1 MNSFLYH
8 DYIVYYENILYLNNF
23 IRFNMFLENFK
34 RFIQYYGKG
43 RYLSLCGF
51 IGLSLTAGFLE
62 FIGLALIYPFIM
74 LIIAP
79 DTLSSQIPFF
89 KIPNCTQAGLII
101 GLSVFVV
108 FLLKNVFIIF
118 SQYIQNKFVV
128 NWKKDI
134 TKNFMEYYIYAPYKD
149 TMKTSVTDKLFVLDI
164 LCNQSIDGFIM
175 RGLNLITN
183 AIIVIMII
191 GLLLIKFPVPAIVT
205 IIFSTVSLYSQN
217 LFFKKRMADLNAN
230 IASEF
235 EKYKTAML
243 ENISN
248 IKDLKILSAEKI
260 FFDNYLEKEVS
271 FRNIQKLQGFYAGI
285 PPYIIELLIICSLF
299 ILAGI
304 ISIQNITDNAK
315 LISSFA
321 IMVAAIFRIAP
332 ALNRIQASIIA
343 INNSRGFVKRINA
356 EYEEC
361 NLANFEKYETDSL
374 EKLDFRNKIILKN
387 INFSYNNNRQVL
399 KNLSLEINKGDFIGI
414 IGLSG
419 AGKSTLADVLM
430 GLLPPDSGEIMVDN
444 ITLNNKN
451 YSKFRHMIGY
461 VPQQVNVIDKSF
473 KENVAWGCTNI
484 NEEGVIKAL
493 KAAQIYDVI
502 QEYPEGINANAI
514 VGSNGLSQ
522 GQKQRLAIARAL
534 YRDAEILIFD
544 EATSSLDVQ
553 VENEITEMLKT
564 LSSSKTI
571 IAIAHRLSTLKAC
584 NKLVYL
590 KDGKIVDI
598 GTFSELSSRHE
609 DFYNLVKL
617 SSIN

>member
-1 MNSFLYH
+1 
-8 DYIVYYENILYLNNF
+8 
-23 IRFNMFLENFK
+23 
-34 RFIQYYGKG
+34 
-43 RYLSLCGF
+43 
-51 IGLSLTAGFLE
+51 
-62 FIGLALIYPFIM
+62 
-74 LIIAP
+74 
-79 DTLSSQIPFF
+79 
-89 KIPNCTQAGLII
+89 
-101 GLSVFVV
+101 
-108 FLLKNVFIIF
+108 
-118 SQYIQNKFVV
+118 
-128 NWKKDI
+128 
-134 TKNFMEYYIYAPYKD
+134 
-149 TMKTSVTDKLFVLDI
+149 MKTSVTDKLFVLDI

-191 GLLLIKFPVPAIVT
+191 GLLLIKFPKPAIVT
-205 IIFSTVSLYSQN
+205 IIFSAVSLYSQN

-260 FFDNYLEKEVS
+260 FFDNYMEKEIS
-271 FRNIQKLQGFYAGI
+271 FRNIQKLQGFYGGI

-332 ALNRIQASIIA
+332 ALNRIQASIIV
-343 INNSRGFVKRINA
+343 INNSRGFVKRINS

-361 NLANFEKYETDSL
+361 NLAEFKKYETDSF
-374 EKLDFRNKIILKN
+374 EKLNFMDKIILKN
-387 INFSYNNNRQVL
+387 INFSYNENKKVL
-399 KNLSLEINKGDFIGI
+399 KNLSLEIKKGDFIGI

-419 AGKSTLADVLM
+419 AGKSTLADVIM
-430 GLLPPDSGEIMVDN
+430 GLLPPDSGEIIVDN
-444 ITLNNKN
+444 TKLNKKN
-451 YSKFRHMIGY
+451 YQKFRRMIGY

-473 KENVAWGCTNI
+473 KENVAWGCSEI

-502 QEYPEGINANAI
+502 EEYPQGINSNAI
-514 VGSNGLSQ
+514 IGSNGLSQ

-534 YRDAEILIFD
+534 YRDSEILIFD
-544 EATSSLDVQ
+544 EATSALDVQ

-564 LSSSKTI
+564 LSTSKTI

-584 NKLVYL
+584 NKLIYL

-598 GTFSELSSRHE
+598 GTFSELSARHE
-609 DFYNLVKL
+609 DFHNLVKL

>member
-217 LFFKKRMADLNAN
+217 LFFKKRMADLN
-230 IASEF
+230 
-235 EKYKTAML
+235 
-243 ENISN
+243 
-248 IKDLKILSAEKI
+248 
-260 FFDNYLEKEVS
+260 
-271 FRNIQKLQGFYAGI
+271 
-285 PPYIIELLIICSLF
+285 PYIIELLIICSLF

-387 INFSYNNNRQVL
+387 INFSYNNNKQVL

>member
-1 MNSFLYH
+1 
-8 DYIVYYENILYLNNF
+8 
-23 IRFNMFLENFK
+23 MFLENFK
-34 RFIQYYGKG
+34 KFIHYYGKG

-51 IGLSLTAGFLE
+51 MGLSLIAGFME
-62 FIGLALIYPFIM
+62 FLGLALIYPFIM

-79 DTLSSQIPFF
+79 DTLSSQIPFL
-89 KIPNCTQAGLII
+89 KIPNNTQAGLLI
-101 GLSVFVV
+101 GFCVFFV

-118 SQYIQNKFVV
+118 SQYIQNRFVV

-134 TKNFMEYYIYAPYKD
+134 TKNFMEYFIYAPYKE

-183 AIIVIMII
+183 SIIVIMII
-191 GLLLIKFPVPAIVT
+191 GLLLVKFPIPAIVT
-205 IIFSTVSLYSQN
+205 IIFSAVSLYSQN

-260 FFDNYLEKEVS
+260 FFDNYMEKETS
-271 FRNIQKLQGFYAGI
+271 FRNIQKLQGFYGGI

-332 ALNRIQASIIA
+332 ALNRIQASIIV
-343 INNSRGFVKRINA
+343 INNSRGFVKRINS

-361 NLANFEKYETDSL
+361 NLAEFKKYETDSF
-374 EKLDFRNKIILKN
+374 EKLNFMDKIILKN
-387 INFSYNNNRQVL
+387 INFSYNENKKVL
-399 KNLSLEINKGDFIGI
+399 KNLSLEIKKGDFIGI

-419 AGKSTLADVLM
+419 AGKSTLADVIM
-430 GLLPPDSGEIMVDN
+430 GLLPPDSGEIIVDN
-444 ITLNNKN
+444 TKLNKKN
-451 YSKFRHMIGY
+451 YQKFRRMIGY

-473 KENVAWGCTNI
+473 KENVAWGCPDI

-502 QEYPEGINANAI
+502 QEYPQGINSNAI
-514 VGSNGLSQ
+514 TGSNGLSQ

-534 YRDAEILIFD
+534 YRDSEILIFD
-544 EATSSLDVQ
+544 EATSALDVQ

-564 LSSSKTI
+564 LSTSKTI

-584 NKLVYL
+584 NKLIYL

-598 GTFSELSSRHE
+598 GTFSELSARHE
-609 DFYNLVKL
+609 DFHNLVKL

>member
-1 MNSFLYH
+1 M
-8 DYIVYYENILYLNNF
+8 
-23 IRFNMFLENFK
+23 
-34 RFIQYYGKG
+34 
-43 RYLSLCGF
+43 
-51 IGLSLTAGFLE
+51 GLSLIAGFME
-62 FIGLALIYPFIM
+62 FLGLALIYPFIM

-79 DTLSSQIPFF
+79 ETLSSQIPFL
-89 KIPNCTQAGLII
+89 KIPNNTQAGLLI
-101 GLSVFVV
+101 GFCVFFV

-118 SQYIQNKFVV
+118 SQYIQNRFVV

-134 TKNFMEYYIYAPYKD
+134 TKNFMEYFIYAPYKE

-183 AIIVIMII
+183 SIIVIMII
-191 GLLLIKFPVPAIVT
+191 GLLLVKFPIPAIVT
-205 IIFSTVSLYSQN
+205 IIFSAVSLYSQN

-260 FFDNYLEKEVS
+260 FFDNYMEKETS
-271 FRNIQKLQGFYAGI
+271 FRNIQKLQGFYGGI

-332 ALNRIQASIIA
+332 ALNRIQASIIV
-343 INNSRGFVKRINA
+343 INNSRGFVKRINS

-361 NLANFEKYETDSL
+361 NLAEFKKYETDSF
-374 EKLDFRNKIILKN
+374 EKLNFMDKIILKN
-387 INFSYNNNRQVL
+387 INFSYNENKKVL
-399 KNLSLEINKGDFIGI
+399 KNLSLEIKKGDFIGI

-419 AGKSTLADVLM
+419 AGKSTLADVIM
-430 GLLPPDSGEIMVDN
+430 GLLPPDSGEIIVDN
-444 ITLNNKN
+444 TKLNKKN
-451 YSKFRHMIGY
+451 YQKFRRMIGY

-473 KENVAWGCTNI
+473 KENVAWGCPDI

-502 QEYPEGINANAI
+502 QEYPQGINSNAI
-514 VGSNGLSQ
+514 IGSNGLSQ

-534 YRDAEILIFD
+534 YRDSEILIFD
-544 EATSSLDVQ
+544 EATSALDVQ

-564 LSSSKTI
+564 LSTSKTI

-584 NKLVYL
+584 NKLIYL

-598 GTFSELSSRHE
+598 GTFSELSARHE
-609 DFYNLVKL
+609 DFHNLVKL